1 MERLTNPASGTTT
14 ATTAGRG
21 GVDGSTDTS
30 GNPSTVEIKTETP
43 DDDMVSR
50 QKICC

>member
-1 MERLTNPASGTTT
+1 MERLTNPATGTTT
-14 ATTAGRG
+14 ATAAGRG
-21 GVDGSTDTS
+21 GVEGSTDAD

-50 QKICC
+50 QKLCC